1 MNPKPNNSN
10 TKVSSEKIGTAFRNY
25 AELPQV
31 RQKMDEQTFCLFCL
45 ARQIVKEGGNTES
58 PVTQEAIFT
67 AFVFFMPEVL
77 SDLLGF
83 KIRLVPERLA
93 SLVRRIKIRP
103 DIFRRNF
110 SSERKNKLSVI
121 PLSRELED
129 LLDVTDL
136 TSCAEELGEE
146 LSPHSIAYALL
157 SDPEE
162 GVMNIL
168 SKNGVRDFLQFRENV
183 RERFLTAAFLSP
195 TDRMR
200 KAVAESKF
208 IEEFLLKELPNQA
221 KTIREISVQL
231 RDFWAHDKKDKQPL
245 SLILVGE
252 HGCGKTH
259 LANTLQ
265 SAFVAL
271 GLLKRKYAVI
281 DGASFSDHEMCVATL
296 LGANQTYRN
305 AEEGLLNRI
314 FSESPRGCVIFDNPN
329 LGHKH
334 LQTILNSFVLGEAFD
349 KFWERSVNGH
359 HGVCISLISLETAA
373 CEYIFEN
380 AKDGNVTPQILSRAL
395 NPGTDKDTDSV
406 GFIYKNAK
414 KIMILDSID
423 ESVLR
428 ELALKKIDEYRRE
441 FLNYGMKVKFSSLES
456 FLRIHLCSR
465 PSLPSIQALYAG
477 ISSDFSRAYDCMGA
491 EKRFDVFEIRCGNVP
506 EYPFEEKKRAIR
518 GDRIVCLTTIGST
531 KNRLV
536 LRKEAIRYERIRE
549 DADNEFRC
557 VSMKDTRFSDLVGL
571 DSVIEELRD
580 AIDFVKNPNAYEA
593 ENIPR
598 PETSFLFYG
607 PPGTGKTSLAISA
620 AHDADLPLYVAT
632 SSILQNPRKIRELF
646 CRANKAAPAVI
657 ILEEFNTVGSAAYGG
672 DPCVINQL
680 NAELDGVEKKNSLI
694 IIASTN
700 YPEQIDPALL
710 RGKRFSKK
718 IEVPLPNSDS
728 KKALFERTLLRYSV
742 PIREDAR
749 EAFLESAYGKSA
761 ADIVCDIETA
771 VFKFRRH
778 GTPLEE
784 TFRKIADTGK
794 RLSGIGYLTQCS
806 E

>member
-1 MNPKPNNSN
+1 MNPISNNSN
-10 TKVSSEKIGTAFRNY
+10 AKTSAEKNGAAFRNY
-25 AELPQV
+25 AELPQI
-31 RQKMDEQTFCLFCL
+31 RQRMDEPTFCLFCL
-45 ARQIVKEGGNTES
+45 ARQIVKEGGNAET
-58 PVTQEAIFT
+58 PVTQEALFG
-67 AFVFFMPEVL
+67 ALAFFMPEVL

-83 KIRLVPERLA
+83 KIRLVPENLA
-93 SLVRRIKIRP
+93 ATVGRIKIRP
-103 DIFRRNF
+103 DVFRRNLL
-110 SSERKNKLSVI
+110 SEKKGKLSVI

-129 LLDVTDL
+129 LLDVSDSTG
-136 TSCAEELGEE
+136 SAEELGEE
-146 LSPHSIAYALL
+146 LSPHAIAYALL

-162 GVMNIL
+162 SVMNIL
-168 SKNGVRDFLQFRENV
+168 SKNGVRDFSLFRESV
-183 RERFLTAAFLSP
+183 RERFFTATFLSP
-195 TDRMR
+195 AERMR
-200 KAVAESKF
+200 RAVAESKF

-221 KTIREISVQL
+221 KTIREIAVQL
-231 RDFWAHDKKDKQPL
+231 RDFWAHDKKDNQPL

-271 GLLKRKYAVI
+271 GLLKRKHAVI

-314 FSESPRGCVIFDNPN
+314 FTESPRGCVIFDNPN

-334 LQTILNSFVLGEAFD
+334 LQTVLNSFVLGEAFD
-349 KFWERSVNGH
+349 KFWDRSVNGRN
-359 HGVCISLISLETAA
+359 GVCISLISLETAA

-380 AKDGNVTPQILSRAL
+380 AKDGNVTPQILSRAH
-395 NPGTDKDTDSV
+395 NPGADKNADSV
-406 GFIYKNAK
+406 DFIYKNAK

-428 ELALKKIDEYRRE
+428 ELALKRINEHRRE
-441 FLNYGMKVKFSSLES
+441 FLSYGMKVKFSSLED
-456 FLRIHLCSR
+456 FLKIHLCSR
-465 PSLPSIQALYAG
+465 PSLPSIQALCAG
-477 ISSDFSRAYDCMGA
+477 ISADFSRAYDCMVPG
-491 EKRFDVFEIRCGNVP
+491 KKFDLLEIKCGSVP
-506 EYPFEEKKRAIR
+506 EYPFEEKKRAVR
-518 GDRIVCLTTIGST
+518 GDRIVCLTTIEGT
-531 KNRLV
+531 KKRLI
-536 LRKEAIRYERIRE
+536 LKKENIRYERIQE

-557 VSMKDTRFSDLVGL
+557 VSMKNTRFSDLVGL
-571 DSVIEELRD
+571 DAVVEELRD
-580 AIDFVKNPNAYEA
+580 AIDFVKNPNAYDVA
-593 ENIPR
+593 NIPR
-598 PETSFLFYG
+598 PETTFLFYG

-632 SSILQNPRKIRELF
+632 SSILQNPKKIRELF
-646 CRANKAAPAVI
+646 SRANKAAPAVI

-718 IEVPLPNSDS
+718 IEIPLPNSDS
-728 KKALFERTLLRYSV
+728 RKALFERTLLRYSV
-742 PIREDAR
+742 PVREDAR
-749 EAFLESAYGKSA
+749 EAFLESARGKSA

-794 RLSGIGYLTQCS
+794 RLSGIGYLAQ
-806 E
+806 

>member
-1 MNPKPNNSN
+1 MNSELNNSSTGTVFEEIEN
-10 TKVSSEKIGTAFRNY
+10 TFRNY
-25 AELPQV
+25 AELPRI
-31 RQKMDEQTFCLFCL
+31 RQKLDEEAFCLFCL
-45 ARQIVKEGGNTES
+45 ARQIAKESGNAET
-58 PVTQEAIFT
+58 PVTQEALFG
-67 AFVFFMPEVL
+67 ALAFFMPEVL

-83 KIRLVPERLA
+83 RIRFVPENLA
-93 SLVRRIKIRP
+93 MLVRRVKIRP
-103 DIFRRNF
+103 DVF
-110 SSERKNKLSVI
+110 RKNFLSGKKNKPSAI

-129 LLDVTDL
+129 LFDTADP
-136 TSCAEELGEE
+136 TGFAEELGEE
-146 LSPHSIAYALL
+146 LSPYAIAYAIL

-162 GVMNIL
+162 SVMNIL
-168 SKNGVRDFLQFRENV
+168 AKNGVRDFSQFRECV
-183 RERFLTAAFLSP
+183 RERFFTAAFLSP
-195 TDRMR
+195 AERMR

-208 IEEFLLKELPNQA
+208 VEAFLLKELPNQA
-221 KTIREISVQL
+221 KVIRAIAAQL
-231 RDFWAHDKKDKQPL
+231 RDFWAHDKKDNQPL

-259 LANTLQ
+259 LANALQ
-265 SAFVAL
+265 NAFAAL
-271 GLLKRKYAVI
+271 GLLKRKHAII

-314 FSESPRGCVIFDNPN
+314 FAESPRGCVIFDNPN

-334 LQTILNSFVLGEAFD
+334 LQTVLNSFVLGEAFD
-349 KFWERSVNGH
+349 KFWDRSVNGRN
-359 HGVCISLISLETAA
+359 GVCLSLISLETSA
-373 CEYIFEN
+373 CEYILEN
-380 AKDGNVTPQILSRAL
+380 AKDGNITPQILSRAL
-395 NPGTDKDTDSV
+395 NPGTDKNADSAD
-406 GFIYKNAK
+406 FIYKNAK

-428 ELALKKIDEYRRE
+428 DLALKKIDEYRRE
-441 FLNYGMKVKFSSLES
+441 FLSYGMTVKFSSLEN
-456 FLRIHLCSR
+456 FLKIHLFSR
-465 PSLPSIQALYAG
+465 PALPSIQALYAG
-477 ISSDFSRAYDCMGA
+477 ISADFSRAYDYMDSGR
-491 EKRFDVFEIRCGNVP
+491 KPDVFEIKCESVP
-506 EYPFEEKKRAIR
+506 EYPFEENKRAAR
-518 GDRIVCLTTIGST
+518 GDRIVCLTTIGKV

-536 LRKEAIRYERIRE
+536 LKKENIRYERIRE

-557 VSMKDTRFSDLVGL
+557 VSMKNTRFSDLVGL
-571 DSVIEELRD
+571 DAVVEELRD

-593 ENIPR
+593 ANIPR
-598 PETSFLFYG
+598 PETTFLFYG

-632 SSILQNPRKIRELF
+632 SSILQNPGKIRELF
-646 CRANKAAPAVI
+646 SRANKAAPAVI

-718 IEVPLPNSDS
+718 IEIPLPNSDS
-728 KKALFERTLLRYSV
+728 QKELFERTLLRYSV
-742 PIREDAR
+742 PIREEVR
-749 EAFLESAYGKSA
+749 NVFLESARGKSA

-784 TFRKIADTGK
+784 TFRKIADSGK
-794 RLSGIGYLTQCS
+794 RLSGIGYLAQ
-806 E
+806 